1 MGAGP
6 CCADVCLSAG
16 KQVAQLSLSHACTD
30 ARFVAQIHH
39 FLSAISSEPEILSG
53 KITAVLPKDASG
65 LTSVTLE
72 NDGDAPELI
81 D

>member
-1 MGAGP
+1 MY
-6 CCADVCLSAG
+6 VF
-16 KQVAQLSLSHACTD
+16 QY
-30 ARFVAQIHH
+30 
-39 FLSAISSEPEILSG
+39 ISSEPEILSG

>member
-1 MGAGP
+1 MLRRRVSVSRQASGSNVP
-6 CCADVCLSAG
+6 
-16 KQVAQLSLSHACTD
+16 VARMH
-30 ARFVAQIHH
+30 IHH